1 MLVFLGL
8 SLGLRNFLKK
18 TIPLSCLRKKGNR
31 EKKSSQ
37 SWDWTTAKFR
47 VGLNV
52 IHLRLEQVRIP
63 DTDDH
68 SGRTQDGAGVAYKS
82 ADLEVGRLR
91 LHPVSLVP

>member
-37 SWDWTTAKFR
+37 SWDWTTAKFCI
-47 VGLNV
+47 GLKV
-52 IHLRLEQVRIP
+52 IHLRLGWVRIP
-63 DTDDH
+63 DPDDH
-68 SGRTQDGAGVAYKS
+68 SGRTQDGAGG
-82 ADLEVGRLR
+82 LQEC
-91 LHPVSLVP
+91 